1 MMTLKGKDIYLR
13 ALEPTDLDF
22 LYKLENDETVWEV
35 SNTATPYSKYVL
47 KQYLENALR
56 DIYEVKQLRMA
67 ICTTKSNNAI
77 GFIDLFDF
85 EPKHQRIGV
94 GIVIFSEKDRQKG
107 LAAQSLQLLMDYT
120 FAHLGIHQL
129 YANITEDNIAS
140 IALFEKL
147 GYKKQGVKKDW
158 IKAAGTF
165 KNELFYQYFHE
176 EH

>member
-56 DIYEVKQLRMA
+56 DIYEVKQLRLA
-67 ICTTKSNNAI
+67 IGTSESQDAI

-85 EPKHQRIGV
+85 EPKHQRIGI

-107 LAAQSLQLLMDYT
+107 HAFQSLQLLMDYAFT
-120 FAHLGIHQL
+120 HLDVHQL
-129 YANITEDNIAS
+129 YANITEDNTAS

-147 GYKKQGVKKDW
+147 GFKKQGVKRDW
-158 IKAAGTF
+158 IRAAGTY
-165 KNELFYQYFHE
+165 KNELFYQYFNE
-176 EH
+176 KN